1 MMNNKYRQ
9 IDPQIVVPP
18 SREPEIVQGSFE
30 GGIVLT
36 RSPQQIEM
44 NQSPRHDKVRVKI
57 GALQADFGVTQVGDT
72 TAIATSKVYALG
84 EHRYFLEDTTFEE
97 LIFRLYHTGSS
108 ATTITYNGGAALTS
122 LEITAANT
130 IISVGTTSFVG
141 VIDVGAIIYLTD
153 MSTAANNNV
162 NCKVLTVAANTL
174 TLVGTPLTIQGAD
187 SACSLIQLPS
197 VALIDSIDI
206 PYDLATAEWVA
217 EITNGGT
224 AVIEVPDALVSWR
237 SYFDVVFF
245 ADGTQVYKWDKAS
258 LLNNEGNDFPTTNS
272 LTEALDSTDVTVT
285 PAGADLDR
293 YHVNYDITLTGPSEE
308 GATVVVSAYHAG
320 LQVGTKTWELEQS
333 SDTAR
338 VFTNAWA
345 KFDFTRIIA
354 NNDVVTLKIDS
365 ITQAPVTRTN
375 VLDNPGAPPDT
386 TIYGDKSPLTRNSYD
401 GEYIFDFYIDDFES
415 TGGEATIGFY
425 FDVGAGQVQAT
436 TQTFAHGRH
445 QYSVAAPTGSVAAF
459 QLVIE
464 SVDPPGT
471 VWRFYSYDTD
481 PAGRVLWDE
490 GFDTDVHG
498 FNLATDL
505 DDVEGITYSIAGGNN
520 NDLVLVNVSSDPA
533 SATLIGRYLGVIAEH
548 IVILQASRSDDGLAE
563 TDQQRLMYCK
573 SGEPTVWEGTGTD
586 DLLLRSASDPVDALM
601 ALEVLSANVGALFRQ
616 RSIMRVVVT
625 GTASVPLAF
634 YPWIEKLGTESPFSV
649 VTTPYGIMFLG
660 NDRQI
665 YLLTEGGHKA
675 VGQPI
680 NEKFN
685 IDEDDLASVEA
696 VYDPI
701 EQEYILSIPVAH

>member
-1 MMNNKYRQ
+1 MNNKYRQ

-44 NQSPRHDKVRVKI
+44 NQSPRHDKVRVRI
-57 GALQADFGVTQVGDT
+57 GALRADYSITQVGDT

-84 EHRYFLEDTTFEE
+84 EHRYFLEDTTFDEI
-97 LIFRLYHTGSS
+97 IFRLYHNGGVAS
-108 ATTITYNGGAALTS
+108 TITYNGGAALTS

-130 IISVGTTSFVG
+130 IVSVGTTSFVG
-141 VIDVGAIIYLTD
+141 VISEGEIIYLTN

-162 NCKVLTVAANTL
+162 NCRVTTVAANTL
-174 TLVGTPLTIQGAD
+174 TLAGTPLTIQGAD
-187 SACSLIQLPS
+187 SACSLTTLPS

-206 PYDLATAEWVA
+206 PYNLTTDEWVA
-217 EITNGGT
+217 EITDGGS
-224 AVIEVPDALVSWR
+224 AVIEVPASLISWR

-245 ADGTQVYKWDKAS
+245 ADGTQVYKWDKSS
-258 LLNNEGNDFPTTNS
+258 LLNNEGDDFPTVNS

-293 YHVNYDITLTGPSEE
+293 YHVNYDITVTGPSEE
-308 GATVVVSAYHAG
+308 GGTVVVSAYHAG
-320 LQVGTKTWELEQS
+320 FQVGTKTWEIPQS

-338 VFTNAWA
+338 VYTNAWA
-345 KFDFTRIIA
+345 KFDFTRAIA
-354 NNDVVTLKIDS
+354 DNDIVTLKIDS
-365 ITQAPVTRTN
+365 ITQATVYRTQTLERVGTTN
-375 VLDNPGAPPDT
+375 VWEVTP
-386 TIYGDKSPLTRNSYD
+386 KSPVREAYSRAYTFVFTIS
-401 GEYIFDFYIDDFES
+401 GIDPGVILD
-415 TGGEATIGFY
+415 FY
-425 FDVGAGQVQAT
+425 FDYDGVGYIENSSDSYNSGVEYTVDLIADDN
-436 TQTFAHGRH
+436 
-445 QYSVAAPTGSVAAF
+445 AADVVGFKV
-459 QLVIE
+459 VIDE
-464 SVDPPGT
+464 SPSSHVFT
-471 VWRFYSYDTD
+471 
-481 PAGRVLWDE
+481 AIRVEWEDWFE
-490 GFDTDVHG
+490 VDVHG
-498 FNLATDL
+498 FNLATDA
-505 DDVEGITYSIAGGNN
+505 DDVEGITYSVAGGNN
-520 NDLVLVNVSSDPA
+520 NDLVLVNVSSDPS
-533 SATLIGRYLGVIAEH
+533 SATLIGRYLGIIAEH
-548 IVILQASRSDDGLAE
+548 IVILQASRSDEGLAE

-601 ALEVLSANVGALFRQ
+601 ALEVLSANIGALFRQ

-625 GTASVPLAF
+625 GTASAPLAF

-665 YLLTEGGHKA
+665 YLLTEGGHQA

-680 NEKFN
+680 NEKFD

-696 VYDPI
+696 TYDPI
-701 EQEYILSIPVAH
+701 TQEYILSIPVDH